1 MSGNGGEGLSYK
13 RIREQSL
20 ASDSFLQEGAGQ
32 VGDGFKKLEQRF
44 MLPPPSDLDCLSLS
58 LLRSSNDSISQHYH
72 NRLFRSLTQVTC
84 QFL

>member
-44 MLPPPSDLDCLSLS
+44 MLPPPQIWTASACLSS
-58 LLRSSNDSISQHYH
+58 AAAM
-72 NRLFRSLTQVTC
+72 TQ
-84 QFL
+84 